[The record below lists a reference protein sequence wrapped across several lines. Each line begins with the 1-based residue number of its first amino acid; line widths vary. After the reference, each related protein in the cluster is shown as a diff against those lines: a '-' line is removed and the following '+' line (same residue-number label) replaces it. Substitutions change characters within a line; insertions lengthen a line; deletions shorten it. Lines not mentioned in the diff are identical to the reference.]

1 MSHGP
6 GHSPAPGSNRV
17 RSCSKGKM
25 FTPTD
30 FRRRKRQRLG
40 WRPDTQPGSPSC
52 PEPGSE
58 NAPGLP
64 RGARRHVGRGGT
76 WDEAAHGTHCPRTHL
91 RRPRAQ
97 PHPGTRSP
105 QLVSPR
111 PPQHPQLLHLVLS
124 PSPKARPAR
133 TPALGACDPR
143 ALPAARPAPSQP
155 SRTTQPQYLLARGL
169 RARGGGPQCPQC
181 PAAARFR

>member
-1 MSHGP
+1 
-6 GHSPAPGSNRV
+6 
-17 RSCSKGKM
+17 M

-30 FRRRKRQRLG
+30 SGRRKRQRLG
-40 WRPDTQPGSPSC
+40 CRPDTQPGSPSC
-52 PEPGSE
+52 PEPARKVTEARRMRRGCHVGRGGTWGE
-58 NAPGLP
+58 AA
-64 RGARRHVGRGGT
+64 RGARRHVGLT
-76 WDEAAHGTHCPRTHL
+76 CPRTHL
-91 RRPRAQ
+91 QRPRAQ
-97 PHPGTRSP
+97 PHPGTRSL

-143 ALPAARPAPSQP
+143 ALLAARPAPSQP

-169 RARGGGPQCPQC
+169 PARGGGPQCPQC